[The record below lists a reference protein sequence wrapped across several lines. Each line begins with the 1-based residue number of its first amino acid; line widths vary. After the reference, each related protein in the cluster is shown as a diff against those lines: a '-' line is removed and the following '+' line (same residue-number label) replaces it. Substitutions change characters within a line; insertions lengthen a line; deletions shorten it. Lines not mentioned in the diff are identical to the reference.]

1 MNADPMVGRA
11 VPRRDGPAKVS
22 GAAAFTAEVP
32 VEGTAHAKLVCSTV
46 AAGEITGID
55 LTEARSAPGVVA
67 IMTHHNAPAM
77 RIAPLLITLRGASFT
92 RAPVMQDARIRWNG
106 QPVAIV
112 VAETPEQADHA
123 ASLVRVSYAPAE
135 ARLVFD
141 DLKAGAPQPDHV
153 QGEAPAVMIGDAEAA
168 LRTADTRVDHVYR
181 TPWHTHCAIEPHAT
195 TVAWHDER
203 SVTMWDATQAITHSQ
218 ATLAEVFSL
227 DPENVRVISQF
238 VGGAFGNKMMWSHQ
252 ILCAAAA
259 RLAQRP
265 VRLVLSR
272 SDVFRVTGGR
282 TRTEQRVAL
291 GARADGTLTA
301 LVHEATT
308 TTGISDGFAEQCTFP
323 ARVLYEADTFGI
335 DQRVVEL
342 HTPANSSM
350 RAPGESVGSFALE
363 CAIDELAEQLGADP
377 LDLRIRL
384 EPAAH
389 PTTGKPFSERHLLQ
403 AYRLGAERF
412 GWAERSSTPRSR
424 RDGPWWIGQ
433 GVATAT
439 YPYTRMP
446 GGRASVM
453 LSADGWATVRTAA
466 HEMGMGT
473 ATVQAQ
479 YAADRLG
486 LPIDRVRFEYGDSRH
501 PAAVPAGGSAQTVSI
516 IASVVAATR
525 ALTADLLRLTA
536 PGSPLAG
543 AGADDVE
550 MRDGGLYLRDGG
562 PGEKYPAIL
571 RRAGRDALTA
581 EDAAS
586 PPTESAQHAM
596 HSYGVQF
603 CEVRVHDVTGEV
615 RVSRWLGMFDT
626 GRVINPRT
634 AASQFRGAIVMG
646 IGSALSE
653 ETIFDERTGRVL
665 NASLAEYHVP
675 VHADIPPIEV
685 AWLGHPDPLAPM
697 GGKGVGEV
705 GMVGVAAAV
714 ANAVQ
719 NATGRRIRD
728 LPITPDKVLGL

>member
-1 MNADPMVGRA
+1 MNADPVVGRA

-123 ASLVRVSYAPAE
+123 ASLVRVSYALAE

-168 LRTADTRVDHVYR
+168 LRAADTRVDQVYR

-195 TVAWHDER
+195 TVAWHDDR
-203 SVTMWDATQAITHSQ
+203 SLTMWDATQAITHSQ

-227 DPENVRVISQF
+227 DLENIRVVSQF

-301 LVHEATT
+301 LIHEATT

-323 ARVLYEADTFGI
+323 ARVLYGADTFGI

-363 CAIDELAEQLGADP
+363 CAIDELAEQLDVDP
-377 LDLRIRL
+377 LDLRTRF

-389 PTTGKPFSERHLLQ
+389 PTTGKPFSARHLLE

-412 GWAERSSTPRSR
+412 GWAERSSAPRSR

-446 GGRASVM
+446 GGRASVTV
-453 LSADGWATVRTAA
+453 SADGHATVRTAA

-479 YAADRLG
+479 YAADHLG
-486 LPIDRVRFEYGDSRH
+486 LPLDRVHFEYGDSRH

-525 ALTADLLRLTA
+525 ALTAELLRLTSSD
-536 PGSPLAG
+536 SPLAG
-543 AGADDVE
+543 AGTDDVE
-550 MRDGGLYLRDGG
+550 LRDGGIYLRDGG
-562 PGEKYPAIL
+562 AGQSWPDIL
-571 RRAGRDALTA
+571 RRAGRDELTG
-581 EDAAS
+581 EGAAS
-586 PPTESAQHAM
+586 PPTETAQHAM
-596 HSYGVQF
+596 HSFGVQF

-626 GRVINPRT
+626 GRIINPRT
-634 AASQFRGAIVMG
+634 ATSQFRGAIVMG

-665 NASLAEYHVP
+665 NATLAEYHVP

-697 GGKGVGEV
+697 AGKGVGEV

-714 ANAVQ
+714 ANAVY

>member
-1 MNADPMVGRA
+1 MNADPIVGRP

-22 GAAAFTAEVP
+22 GAAVFTAEVP
-32 VEGTAHAKLVCSTV
+32 VEGLAHATLVCSTV

-123 ASLVRVSYAPAE
+123 ASLVRVDYAPAE
-135 ARLVFD
+135 GRLVFD
-141 DLKAGAPQPDHV
+141 DLKVGAPQPDHV
-153 QGEAPAVMIGDAEAA
+153 QGEAPAVVLGDAEAA
-168 LRTADTRVDHVYR
+168 LRTAHTRVDLVYR

-203 SVTMWDATQAITHSQ
+203 SLTMWDTTQAVTHSQ
-218 ATLAEVFSL
+218 ATLAEVFGL
-227 DPENVRVISQF
+227 DPADIRVVSQF

-259 RLAQRP
+259 RRARRP

-291 GARADGTLTA
+291 GARANGTLTA
-301 LVHEATT
+301 IVHEATT

-323 ARVLYEADTFGI
+323 ARVLYGADSFGI

-363 CAIDELAEQLGADP
+363 CALDELAEQLDVDP
-377 LDLRIRL
+377 LDLRTRL
-384 EPAAH
+384 EPAVH
-389 PTTGKPFSERHLLQ
+389 PTTGRPFSGRHLLE

-412 GWAERSSTPRSR
+412 GWARRSATPRSR
-424 RDGPWWIGQ
+424 RDGAWWIGH
-433 GVATAT
+433 GVAAAT

-446 GGRASVM
+446 GGRASVT
-453 LSADGWATVRTAA
+453 LGADGCATVRTAA

-479 YAADRLG
+479 YAADCLG
-486 LPIDRVRFEYGDSRH
+486 LPLDRVRFEYGDSRH

-525 ALTADLLRLTA
+525 ALTSELLRLA
-536 PGSPLAG
+536 AHESPLAG

-550 MRDGGLYLRDGG
+550 MRDSGLYLRDGG
-562 PGEKYPAIL
+562 PGESYPAIL
-571 RRAGRDALTA
+571 RRAGRDELTA
-581 EDAAS
+581 EGAAS
-586 PPTESAQHAM
+586 PPTETAQHAM

-615 RVSRWLGMFDT
+615 RVSRWLGVFDT
-626 GRVINPRT
+626 GRIINPRT
-634 AASQFRGAIVMG
+634 AAGQFRGAIVMG
-646 IGSALSE
+646 IGSALTE

-685 AWLGHPDPLAPM
+685 AWLDHPDPMAPM
-697 GGKGVGEV
+697 GAKGVGEV

-714 ANAVQ
+714 ANAVH

-728 LPITPDKVLGL
+728 LPITPDKVLGP